1 MKLADIFV
9 SKVTRDIP
17 PVVYFHDQA
26 PQKLADEVAEYIIT
40 GGYPENHPHHR
51 RVPSGIHEE
60 YVGLLT
66 AIADELDKPSGPD
79 LPTAWISGFYG
90 SGKSS
95 FAKLLGLSLDG
106 VALPNGR
113 SLAEAWLAR
122 DSSPKAAELAAAWK
136 RLRAKVDPIAV
147 VFDIG
152 AVAREGDQI
161 HSAAVRQVQKRL
173 GYSHQSFVAD
183 TELKLEREG
192 HWERFI
198 AKAQEVLGKPWSE
211 KKDGSFA
218 EEDFSL
224 VLHHLFPDHYPDPT
238 SWFAA
243 RAGMRVGTESPE
255 EAFTA
260 IAQMI
265 AQRKPGATLFLV
277 VDEVSQFVLA
287 SKDRV
292 DRLRAFAT
300 ALGRHHGKVWL
311 FALGQQKLD
320 EGADD
325 SFLVWAKDRFPPKLR
340 VHLAATNI
348 RDVVHKRLLQKKPE
362 HEAKVREL
370 FDKHRPELK
379 LYAFGC
385 EDVIADDFVETYPM
399 LPGQI
404 DLILRITSALRLRSN
419 RAQGDDQ
426 AIRGLLQL
434 LGELFRSQNLA
445 DEELGALVTLDRVYE
460 VQHTA
465 LDSDAQASMARVLAH
480 CTSDADALQ
489 LRAAKAVALLELV
502 SDTLP
507 TDAKLVAQCLF
518 DRVDRGNQLPAVTE
532 ALETLRRRNLLGYS
546 EKHGYKLQSSSAE
559 EWERERR
566 DQPAVRDAQLEVVQE
581 ALKWLVNDPEQPRLQ
596 GRPFPFKALF
606 SDGRR
611 LSDVLLTEGRA
622 DAVIELDLRFLPP
635 EDARDEPR
643 WVRFSA
649 EQSKRLLWIA
659 GDLGAVEDTAKELV
673 RSRAMVKKYTGR
685 RDSLSAPRKLLLQQE
700 DNRAED
706 LDRRLRESVADAWM
720 AGRLYFGGRAL
731 TPVDHGQAFGTALHA
746 AGTRVLPEL
755 FVHFDATQVQPSEL
769 KQLFEAELVGPS
781 PKFLA
786 GEIGILEVDGGKF
799 VATCT
804 GTVPKRIL
812 EHIESLGD
820 AGTTGSALQ
829 SHFGAAPF
837 GYAANLVKACVVG
850 LLRAKRIHVQ
860 TEAGELSD
868 HRQAGVRDLEQDR
881 VFRRAAV
888 LRAEEDG
895 GGLGPA
901 DRARIQKFFATR
913 LGVDVERDD
922 YPIADAVSRHF
933 PAVAR
938 RLRDHLSRLDRL
950 PRGRRPTPELDKLAL
965 ALEQGL
971 KNCRDTKATV
981 ATVRRHLDALNEGL
995 ALLSRD
1001 EAELT
1006 DVAMRVV
1013 READEVVQ
1021 VHAAQLEARGRMST
1035 ELSEAA
1041 ERIHDQLED
1050 DRAWVDAE
1058 IMRADM
1064 DALKAAYV
1072 EERTALLAWQE
1083 REAEAARTRVKSRD
1097 GFATLTSDQS
1107 HRVLRPF
1114 AQATTATTPEAIAP
1128 ALSVL
1133 HDAFEV
1139 ALRRAEEEAHE
1150 LLDAALSEGEKPAVV
1165 RVKLGLSGREVG
1177 TEAEVEALVEDV
1189 RKTLMAHVKA
1199 GVRVRIG

>member
-518 DRVDRGNQLPAVTE
+518 DRVDRGNQLAAVTE

-566 DQPAVRDAQLEVVQE
+566 DLPAVRDAQLELVQE
-581 ALKWLVNDPEQPRLQ
+581 ALKWLVNEPEQPRLQ

-611 LSDVLLTEGRA
+611 LSDVVLTEGRA
-622 DAVIELDLRFLPP
+622 DAVIELDLRHLPP

-643 WVRFSA
+643 WVRESA
-649 EQSKRLLWIA
+649 DSKRLLWLA
-659 GDLGAVEDTAKELV
+659 GDLGTVEDVAKELV
-673 RSRAMVKKYTGR
+673 RSKAMVKKYAGR
-685 RDSLSAPRKLLLQQE
+685 KDSLSAPRKLLLQQE

-706 LDRRLRESVADAWM
+706 LERRLRDTVADAWM

-731 TPVDHGQAFGTALHA
+731 SPVDFGQAFGTALHA
-746 AGTRVLPEL
+746 AGTRILPEL

-769 KQLFEAELVGPS
+769 KQLFEAELIGPS
-781 PKFLA
+781 PKFLP
-786 GEIGILEVDGGKF
+786 GELGILEVDGGKF

-850 LLRAKRIHVQ
+850 LLRGKRIRVQ

-888 LRAEEDG
+888 LRAELDDG
-895 GGLGPA
+895 PGPA
-901 DRARIQKFFATR
+901 DRARIQKFFSTR
-913 LGVDVERDD
+913 LDVSVERDD

-950 PRGRRPTPELDKLAL
+950 PGGRRPTPELDKLFV

-981 ATVRRHLDALNEGL
+981 ATVRRHLDALNEGV

-1006 DVAMRVV
+1006 DVAIHAL
-1013 READEVVQ
+1013 READEVVR
-1021 VHAAQLEARGRMST
+1021 VHAAQLEARGRMGT
-1035 ELSEAA
+1035 ELTQSADRIRTHLAEA
-1041 ERIHDQLED
+1041 RP
-1050 DRAWVDAE
+1050 WVATEVLAPDVE
-1058 IMRADM
+1058 
-1064 DALKAAYV
+1064 ALKAAYV
-1072 EERTALLAWQE
+1072 EERTSLLAWQE
-1083 REAEAARTRVKSRD
+1083 REAEAARTRVKSRE

-1114 AQATTATTPEAIAP
+1114 AQATSATTPEAIAP

-1133 HDAFEV
+1133 HDTFEV
-1139 ALRRAEEEAHE
+1139 ALRRAEEEANQ
-1150 LLDAALSEGEKPAVV
+1150 LLDAVRSETETRPLQ
-1165 RVKLGLSGREVG
+1165 RVNLGLTGREVG

-1189 RKTLMAHVKA
+1189 RKTLLDHVKA

>member
-17 PVVYFHDQA
+17 PVVYFHDQS
-26 PQKLADEVAEYIIT
+26 PQKLADEVGEYIIT
-40 GGYPENHPHHR
+40 GGYPDSHPHHR
-51 RVPSGIHEE
+51 RVPNGIHEE

-95 FAKLLGLSLDG
+95 FAKLLGLALDG

-122 DSSPKAAELAAAWK
+122 DTSPKAAELAAAWK
-136 RLRAKVDPIAV
+136 RLRAKIDPIAV

-192 HWERFI
+192 HWARFV
-198 AKAQEVLGKPWSE
+198 ATAQEVLGKPWSE
-211 KKDGSFA
+211 AKDGSFV
-218 EEDFSL
+218 EEDLSL
-224 VLHHLFPDHYPDPT
+224 VLHRLFPEHYPDPM
-238 SWFAA
+238 SWFSA

-255 EAFTA
+255 EAFAA
-260 IAQMI
+260 IAKMI
-265 AQRKPGATLFLV
+265 ELRKPGATLFLV

-362 HEAKVREL
+362 HEAAVRAL
-370 FDKHRPELK
+370 FDEHRPELK
-379 LYAFGC
+379 LYAYGC
-385 EDVIADDFVETYPM
+385 EDVTTDDFVETYPM

-434 LGELFRSQNLA
+434 LGELFRSQRLA
-445 DEELGALVTLDRVYE
+445 DEELGALVALDRVYE

-465 LDSDAQASMARVLAH
+465 LDSDAQASMARVLAQ
-480 CTSDADALQ
+480 CTSDDDAL
-489 LRAAKAVALLELV
+489 LVRAAKVVALLELIA
-502 SDTLP
+502 DTLP

-518 DRVDRGNQLPAVTE
+518 DRVDRGNRLAEVTE

-566 DQPAVRDAQLEVVQE
+566 DQGAPREEQLVLVQD
-581 ALKWLVNDPEQPRLQ
+581 ALKWLVSDPEQPRLQ
-596 GRPFPFKALF
+596 GRPFPFKAHF

-611 LSDVLLTEGRA
+611 LVDVPIADPRA
-622 DAVIELDLRFLPP
+622 DAVIELDLRALTP
-635 EDARDEPR
+635 EDARDGAR
-643 WVRFSA
+643 WIRHSG
-649 EQSKRLLWIA
+649 EQRDRLLWIA
-659 GDLGAVEDTAKELV
+659 GDLGAVEDVAKELV
-673 RSRAMVKKYTGR
+673 RSRKLVKKYAGR
-685 RDSLSAPRKLLLQQE
+685 KDSLSAPRKLLLQQE
-700 DNRAED
+700 ENHAED
-706 LDRRLRESVADAWM
+706 LEKRLRDVVNDAWV
-720 AGRLYFGGRAL
+720 AGAMYFRGR
-731 TPVDHGQAFGTALHA
+731 TFSPSEHGQAFGTALHG

-769 KQLFEAELVGPS
+769 KQLFEVDLIGPS
-781 PKFLA
+781 PKFLPA
-786 GEIGILEVDGGKF
+786 ELGILEVDGGKF
-799 VATCT
+799 VATCS
-804 GTVPKRIL
+804 GAVPKRIL
-812 EHIESLGD
+812 EHVEGLGD
-820 AGTTGSALQ
+820 GGTTGSGLLAT
-829 SHFGAAPF
+829 FGAAPY
-837 GYAANLVKACVVG
+837 GYAVTLVKACVIG
-850 LLRAKRIHVQ
+850 LLRGQRLRVV
-860 TEAGELSD
+860 TEAGELTD

-881 VFRRAAV
+881 VFRRAGIYPAG
-888 LRAEEDG
+888 EDEIG
-895 GGLGPA
+895 FGP
-901 DRARIQKFFATR
+901 RARIQKFFAER
-913 LGVDVERDD
+913 MNVAVERDD
-922 YPIADAVSRHF
+922 FSIADAVAQHF
-933 PAVAR
+933 PAEAR

-950 PRGRRPTPELDKLAL
+950 PGARRATPELDKLGL
-965 ALEQGL
+965 ALEQCL

-981 ATVRRHLDALNEGL
+981 RTVLRQLDALLDGITRL
-995 ALLSRD
+995 RRD

-1006 DVAMRVV
+1006 DVAIQAL
-1013 READEVVQ
+1013 REAHEVVQ
-1021 VHAAQLEARGRMST
+1021 VHAAQLDAHGRLGV
-1035 ELSEAA
+1035 ELAQSA
-1041 ERIHDQLED
+1041 ERLQDQLVDE
-1050 DRAWVDAE
+1050 RAWVGTEVMAPDVE
-1058 IMRADM
+1058 
-1064 DALKAAYV
+1064 ALKAAYV
-1072 EERTALLAWQE
+1072 AERQELLAWQE
-1083 REAEAARTRVKSRD
+1083 REAEAARTRVKSRE
-1097 GFATLTSDQS
+1097 GFATLTSDQA

-1114 AQATTATTPEAIAP
+1114 ALATSTTTADAIAP
-1128 ALSVL
+1128 TLTALR
-1133 HDAFEV
+1133 DTFEV

-1150 LLDAALSEGEKPAVV
+1150 LLDAIRSEGEELPVV

-1189 RKTLMAHVKA
+1189 RQTLMAQVKA
-1199 GVRVRIG
+1199 GARVRIA

>member
-17 PVVYFHDQA
+17 PVVYFHDQS
-26 PQKLADEVAEYIIT
+26 PQKLAAEVAEYIIT

-51 RVPSGIHEE
+51 RVPSGIHEQ
-60 YVGLLT
+60 YVGLLS
-66 AIADELDKPSGPD
+66 AIADELEKPSGPD

-95 FAKLLGLSLDG
+95 FAKLLGLALDG
-106 VALPNGR
+106 VALPDGR

-122 DSSPKAAELAAAWK
+122 DTSPKADELKVVWK
-136 RLRAKVDPIAV
+136 RLRAKIDPLAV

-173 GYSHQSFVAD
+173 GYSREGFVAD

-192 HWERFI
+192 HWSRFV
-198 AKAQEVLGKPWSE
+198 ATAQEVLGKPWSE
-211 KKDGSFA
+211 AKNGSFV
-218 EEDFSL
+218 EEDLSL
-224 VLHHLFPDHYPDPT
+224 VLHRLFPEHYPDPM
-238 SWFAA
+238 SWFSA

-255 EAFTA
+255 EAFAA
-260 IAQMI
+260 IAKMI
-265 AQRKPGATLFLV
+265 ELRQPGATLFLV

-362 HEAKVREL
+362 HEATVRAL

-379 LYAFGC
+379 LYAYGC
-385 EDVIADDFVETYPM
+385 EDVTADDFVETYPM

-434 LGELFRSQNLA
+434 LGELFRSQRLA
-445 DEELGALVTLDRVYE
+445 EEELGALVSLDRIYE

-465 LDSDAQASMARVLAH
+465 LDSDAQASMARVLAQ
-480 CTSDADALQ
+480 CTADADAL
-489 LRAAKAVALLELV
+489 LVRAAKAVALLELIA
-502 SDTLP
+502 DTTP

-518 DRVDRGNQLPAVTE
+518 DRVDRGNQLVAVTE

-566 DQPAVRDAQLEVVQE
+566 DLPASREEQLVLVQE
-581 ALKWLVNDPEQPRLQ
+581 ALKWLVDEPEQPRLQ

-611 LSDVLLTEGRA
+611 LTDVVLTEPRA
-622 DAVIELDLRFLPP
+622 DAVIEVDLRFLVP
-635 EDARDEPR
+635 EDARDAAR
-643 WVRFSA
+643 WIRHSGD
-649 EQSKRLLWIA
+649 QRDRLLWIA
-659 GDLGAVEDTAKELV
+659 GDLGAVEEVARELV
-673 RSRAMVKKYTGR
+673 RSRALVKKYAHR
-685 RDSLSAPRKLLLQQE
+685 KDSLSPARKLLLQQE

-706 LDRRLRESVADAWM
+706 LDKRLRGVVAEAWM
-720 AGRLYFGGRAL
+720 AGAMYFRGRAFS
-731 TPVDHGQAFGTALHA
+731 PNDHGQAFGTAIHA

-755 FVHFDATQVQPSEL
+755 FVHFDATQIQPSEL
-769 KQLFEAELVGPS
+769 KQLFEVDLSGPS
-781 PKFLA
+781 PKFLPA
-786 GEIGILEVDGGKF
+786 ELGILEVDGGKF
-799 VATCT
+799 VATCS
-804 GTVPKRIL
+804 GAVPKRVL
-812 EHIESLGD
+812 EHVEGLRD
-820 AGTTGSALQ
+820 AGTTGSALVA
-829 SHFGAAPF
+829 HFGAAPF
-837 GYAANLVKACVVG
+837 GYSATLVKACVIG
-850 LLRAKRIHVQ
+850 LLRGQRIRVV
-860 TEAGELSD
+860 TEAGELTD

-881 VFRRAAV
+881 VFRRAGIY
-888 LRAEEDG
+888 RAGEDE
-895 GGLGPA
+895 LGITE
-901 DRARIQKFFATR
+901 RARIQKLFAQR
-913 LGVDVERDD
+913 LNVTVERDD
-922 YPIADAVSRHF
+922 FAIADAVAQSF
-933 PAVAR
+933 PAEAR
-938 RLRDHLSRLDRL
+938 RLREHLSRLDRL
-950 PRGRRPTPELDKLAL
+950 PGARRATPELDKLAT
-965 ALEQGL
+965 ALEQCL
-971 KNCRDTKATV
+971 KNCRDTKQ
-981 ATVRRHLDALNEGL
+981 TVRTVLRHLDALHDGISRL
-995 ALLSRD
+995 RRD
-1001 EAELT
+1001 EVELT
-1006 DVAMRVV
+1006 DVALRAL
-1013 READEVVQ
+1013 REAHEVVQ
-1021 VHAAQLEARGRMST
+1021 VQAAQLEAHGRLGT
-1035 ELSEAA
+1035 ELALSVD
-1041 ERIHDQLED
+1041 RLRTQLD
-1050 DRAWVDAE
+1050 DERAWVGTEVMTPDVE
-1058 IMRADM
+1058 
-1064 DALKAAYV
+1064 ALKAAYV
-1072 EERTALLAWQE
+1072 AEREKLLAWQE
-1083 REAEAARTRVKSRD
+1083 REAEAARTRVKSRE
-1097 GFATLTSDQS
+1097 GFATLTSEQS

-1114 AQATTATTPEAIAP
+1114 ALATSSTTADAVAP
-1128 ALSVL
+1128 ALSAL

-1150 LLDAALSEGEKPAVV
+1150 LLDAVLSEGEKPAVV

-1177 TEAEVEALVEDV
+1177 TEAEVDALVEDV
-1189 RKTLMAHVKA
+1189 RRTLMEHVKS